1 MLSVC
6 LGLHEWPW
14 AFLNPYSAENE
25 SLLDWCSLTLLI
37 RYSSDWTFSF
47 LKRSLCSWEAFASFC
62 IRSKLRV
69 FLTSCSCSLDKL
81 WVVSTAK
88 KVDHDSWNFCII
100 HSNTFSSAWTDE
112 QHTSTQ
118 KDLFAQVGTRGWQIH
133 WIWLGWLKTLTLRSQ
148 FACSR
153 NSSKPK
159 VTVCGSVV
167 LRSVMLAFR
176 TTPFSLSSIPNNN
189 CTQHPPTFTI
199 PLSTC
204 KVCLVL
210 SNMSSLISSSKSEKT
225 EKIGKRNYR
234 PEEFQS

>member
-69 FLTSCSCSLDKL
+69 FLASCSCSLVKL

-88 KVDHDSWNFCII
+88 KVDCDSWNFCII
-100 HSNTFSSAWTDE
+100 HSNTC
-112 QHTSTQ
+112 Q
-118 KDLFAQVGTRGWQIH
+118 
-133 WIWLGWLKTLTLRSQ
+133 
-148 FACSR
+148 
-153 NSSKPK
+153 
-159 VTVCGSVV
+159 
-167 LRSVMLAFR
+167 
-176 TTPFSLSSIPNNN
+176 FSLDWWAAHIHPKGFVCSSGDQRLADPLNTVGMTKNSHTEI
-189 CTQHPPTFTI
+189 TI
-199 PLSTC
+199 
-204 KVCLVL
+204 CL
-210 SNMSSLISSSKSEKT
+210 
-225 EKIGKRNYR
+225 
-234 PEEFQS
+234 Q